1 MFALDACSRGVSLK
15 SHLHWWSGVLPWGQN
30 SWGEGWYLGDSI
42 MKERGVTMETV
53 QWGRGVLQWRQYNV
67 GQGHYHVDSTVGE
80 RSLTMETRQW
90 GRKALPWR

>member
-1 MFALDACSRGVSLK
+1 
-15 SHLHWWSGVLPWGQN
+15 
-30 SWGEGWYLGDSI
+30 

-53 QWGRGVLQWRQYNV
+53 QWGRGVLPWRQYNV